1 MTSISVE
8 FCAYSVAIALEC
20 RPIHPRNKKWCIY
33 SLVAELKGI
42 EHSEHR
48 NFHVDLLA
56 LHQGMIIF
64 KKPIERLGH
73 QIIPMSAGHNQFRTA
88 AFMDL
93 EAKARAS
100 DIIFSSLD
108 PNVSM
113 TQDELV
119 AAIGKTANILL
130 NRTFSVTSKYSSISE
145 ICGDLW
151 LAQLRESSV
160 VTTGSK
166 RRKLGDEL
174 GGRQLIRLGNQ
185 VREYKTEN
193 ICVENESPFSYITAA
208 VKLSISKNIENLD
221 SIRKSIF
228 DDDILEEEEDS
239 IRILSHSSVVDGL
252 LDFPK
257 QYIKFSCHEK
267 EKVISLFDVIATARA
282 EIDGEKYRTD
292 DSFNAIITKKA
303 LSKRA
308 HYSELLPTSIMRWS
322 KNREDVKKETGRK
335 ISTDFEA
342 DIWGKLMICEFEKII
357 VSHI

>member
-1 MTSISVE
+1 M
-8 FCAYSVAIALEC
+8 
-20 RPIHPRNKKWCIY
+20 
-33 SLVAELKGI
+33 AELKGI

-73 QIIPMSAGHNQFRTA
+73 QIIPMSAGYNHFRTA

-93 EAKARAS
+93 EANARGS

-130 NRTFSVTSKYSSISE
+130 KRTFSVTSKYSSISE

-185 VREYKTEN
+185 VREYITEN
-193 ICVENESPFSYITAA
+193 ICVENESPFFYITAA
-208 VKLSISKNIENLD
+208 VKLSTSKNIENLD

-228 DDDILEEEEDS
+228 DDDILEEEDS
-239 IRILSHSSVVDGL
+239 IRILFHSSVVDGL

-267 EKVISLFDVIATARA
+267 EKVISLFDVIAAARA
-282 EIDGEKYRTD
+282 EIDGEKYCTD

-308 HYSELLPTSIMRWS
+308 QYSELLPTSIMRWS
-322 KNREDVKKETGRK
+322 KNREDVRKETGRK

-342 DIWGKLMICEFEKII
+342 DIWGKFEKRI

>member
-1 MTSISVE
+1 M
-8 FCAYSVAIALEC
+8 
-20 RPIHPRNKKWCIY
+20 
-33 SLVAELKGI
+33 
-42 EHSEHR
+42 
-48 NFHVDLLA
+48 
-56 LHQGMIIF
+56 
-64 KKPIERLGH
+64 
-73 QIIPMSAGHNQFRTA
+73 
-88 AFMDL
+88 
-93 EAKARAS
+93 
-100 DIIFSSLD
+100 
-108 PNVSM
+108 
-113 TQDELV
+113 V
-119 AAIGKTANILL
+119 AATDCSFKTANVLL
-130 NRTFSVTSKYSSISE
+130 KRTFSITSKYSSISE

-185 VREYKTEN
+185 VREYITEN

-267 EKVISLFDVIATARA
+267 EKVISLFDVIAAARA
-282 EIDGEKYRTD
+282 EIDGEKYCTD